1 MAISIEKYI
10 KKAVVLPGPKVT
22 VREDWAF
29 VDSTVA
35 GTTQTQSTPE
45 GDVEIVL
52 DGVVA
57 RHRRTVTVTPE
68 THTLAQITNYVTN
81 QVTGDEVRVLDI
93 CTALWS
99 T

>member
-10 KKAVVLPGPKVT
+10 KKAMVLPGPKVT
-22 VREDWAF
+22 VREDWK
-29 VDSTVA
+29 VIDSTLV
-35 GTTQTQSTPE
+35 STVE
-45 GDVEIVL
+45 GE

-57 RHRRTVTVTPE
+57 RKRRTITVAPE
-68 THTLAQITNYVTN
+68 THTLTQITNYVTN

>member
-10 KKAVVLPGPKVT
+10 KKAMVLPGPKVT
-22 VREDWAF
+22 VREDWK
-29 VDSTVA
+29 VIDSTLI
-35 GTTQTQSTPE
+35 ST
-45 GDVEIVL
+45 VEDQEN

-57 RHRRTVTVTPE
+57 RRRRNITVAPE
-68 THTLAQITNYVTN
+68 THTLTQITNYVTN

>member
-10 KKAVVLPGPKVT
+10 KKAMVLPGPKVT
-22 VREDWAF
+22 VREDWK
-29 VDSTVA
+29 VIDSTLV
-35 GTTQTQSTPE
+35 STVE
-45 GDVEIVL
+45 GE

-57 RHRRTVTVTPE
+57 RKRRNVTVTPE